1 MEQKKEQ
8 GVVNQILQKQ
18 KIEEISA
25 VSGATCSSQ
34 AICNLYRQALLMA
47 ANTDDKA
54 SDVKSSESPAVNSP
68 KPEETLIPTPEPSY
82 APLQPLKNGSY
93 SETTEVLPDEDGDF
107 SSYRLS
113 ADVVFKE
120 NAFAGFENVE
130 ISDIT
135 NKFYTNRALNGTRK
149 SMGLLNQLIGAQKDD
164 ALVVTGGDL
173 FVPCIP
179 YFISI
184 GISGGEK
191 TVKTK
196 VIKWINMFLVLAVLF
211 GYQWIALGNQKKR
224 DDYKQQK
231 MENEKKML
239 PKWKNG
245 VYYGEAE
252 GFGGPV
258 KLKVTIQSNKIKSIT
273 VISAKQETKEYWNM
287 AATLLDDITKKQSSR
302 GGCGIWS
309 YLFFRG
315 EL

>member
-1 MEQKKEQ
+1 MEFEPYTLQAVVVFREGRCVSINNFSSDCEENQPYYIKAANGTKKEQ
-8 GVVNQILQKQ
+8 GGVNQILQKQ

-164 ALVVTGGDL
+164 ALVVTGAT
-173 FVPCIP
+173 C
-179 YFISI
+179 S
-184 GISGGEK
+184 SHA
-191 TVKTK
+191 
-196 VIKWINMFLVLAVLF
+196 FLTLYRLAL
-211 GYQWIALGNQKKR
+211 AEAR
-224 DDYKQQK
+224 KQ
-231 MENEKKML
+231 
-239 PKWKNG
+239 
-245 VYYGEAE
+245 
-252 GFGGPV
+252 
-258 KLKVTIQSNKIKSIT
+258 
-273 VISAKQETKEYWNM
+273 
-287 AATLLDDITKKQSSR
+287 
-302 GGCGIWS
+302 
-309 YLFFRG
+309 
-315 EL
+315 